1 VPPSSKPNTSAAS
14 AASAASVALGLHV
27 PSKFAKLLVNW
38 QRLHG
43 RHDLPWQEALDPYR
57 VWVSE
62 IMLQQTQVVTVIDYF
77 QRFMKRF
84 PNVQTLAAADQD
96 DVLGLWSGLGYYSR
110 ARNLHRCAKDI
121 VSIHS
126 GVFPKDFET
135 LQTLAGIGPST
146 AAAIASICFCERV
159 PILDGNVKRV
169 LTRLMGYGADLSVSS
184 NVRRLWDLA
193 KELLPSAQKDMP
205 TYTQG
210 IMDLG
215 ATVCTPKNPK
225 CESCPVRSICV
236 ATQEGAP
243 LSYPVKTKK
252 IKRTTQSLWM
262 LCLINERQQI
272 WLEKRPGKGIWAGLY
287 CVPVFQSQE
296 EMGEFAAR
304 VQAKRLCYREA
315 IAHALTHKELFLHWV
330 QSEQVSSGKLQQVA
344 PKASSPGSAEPSE
357 PENGAWFGAKDWSVL
372 GLPAPVRKFLE
383 SS

>member
-1 VPPSSKPNTSAAS
+1 
-14 AASAASVALGLHV
+14 
-27 PSKFAKLLVNW
+27 
-38 QRLHG
+38 
-43 RHDLPWQEALDPYR
+43 
-57 VWVSE
+57 
-62 IMLQQTQVVTVIDYF
+62 MLQQTQVVTVIAYF

-84 PNVQTLAAADQD
+84 PNVQSLARADQD
-96 DVLGLWSGLGYYSR
+96 AVLGLWSGLGYYSR
-110 ARNLHRCAKDI
+110 ARNLHRCAQDVVNLHGGK
-121 VSIHS
+121 
-126 GVFPKDFET
+126 FPNDFQT
-135 LQTLAGIGPST
+135 LQTLPGIGPST
-146 AAAIASICFCERV
+146 AAAIASICFSKRV

-169 LTRLMGYGADLSVSS
+169 LTRLMGYGFDLSVNS
-184 NVRRLWDLA
+184 NLRELSGLA
-193 KELLPSAQKDMP
+193 LELLPGSEKDMP

-225 CESCPVRSICV
+225 CESCPAKSLCV
-236 ATQEGAP
+236 ARREGNP
-243 LSYPVKTKK
+243 LAYPVKTKK

-304 VQAKRLCYREA
+304 VQAKKLCYREA

-344 PKASSPGSAEPSE
+344 PKASSPGSAESSE
-357 PENGAWFGAKDWSVL
+357 PENGAWFGAKDWSLL